1 MAYEPS
7 VKAFTQLGD
16 GLVHIRKWLD
26 LRLKRGVTVCDV
38 RFHVYTADVKYEH
51 EVTGEHSNEAPTCV
65 YCVGS
70 RRW

>member
-16 GLVHIRKWLD
+16 GLVHIRKWLSTENA
-26 LRLKRGVTVCDV
+26 RGVTVCDV
-38 RFHVYTADVKYEH
+38 RFHVYSADTRYEH
-51 EVTGEHSNEAPTCV
+51 EKTGEHTDHAPTCV
-65 YCVGS
+65 YCIGC